1 MGQQVAVPGQANE
14 MKLKDARRSWIRV
27 PLPALLL
34 VLVVGMLST
43 TAGSASAAGWLEP
56 EDISAANEVVDGR
69 PQVAVDAGGNAVA
82 IWERHVGGEEIVEA
96 TERPAGGE
104 WSEPEVISLP
114 GEEGEQSQVAIDAAG
129 NAIAVW
135 VTGDGIGGFVVR
147 SAVRPPGGAWA
158 EPEDV
163 SDSISA
169 AGSPM
174 LAIDAVSEAVAV
186 WTAFDSGDVL
196 VQGAVL
202 STDGEW
208 SEPDDLSPAGQDVTP
223 LEAPDVAIDAA
234 GNAIAVWK
242 LEGSND
248 IIQAAVRPA
257 GQDDWAAPD
266 DLSDAGQDA
275 GEPAVA
281 MDEAGEAVA
290 VWTRLDG
297 TDTIQAAVRPADG
310 EWAAPDDLSDAS
322 QTAGEP
328 NVEMDGAGEAV
339 AVWHRYNG
347 SNFIVQA
354 AVRPA
359 DGEWA
364 DADDLSASGQDG
376 SSPVVAT
383 NDAVG
388 AVAMWYRDDGAN
400 FRVQAAVRPPDGE
413 WSKPDTLSAAG
424 EGAAFPEVAL
434 DAAGNAIAVF
444 GRNGDDGPFVQASG
458 YDFVAPRL
466 SDLQIP
472 AAGTV
477 GEPVTFGVSS
487 FDVFPFVTSWTFGD
501 GGSGAKGNAVSHVY
515 AAPGAYPVTVTA
527 VDAGGNASTQV
538 AAIAIAAVKPP
549 PPPPRRKFA
558 LTLRIERESL
568 QKLRRT
574 GNLSVA
580 AGVNEAASVAL
591 SGRAKLKVRRAR
603 GGTRTRLVPVFA
615 PKTVRFAADTEGK
628 VTLALSERG
637 RKALRSLS
645 KVRILIAGEARDD
658 GGRVATKTAARTL
671 R

>member
-1 MGQQVAVPGQANE
+1 MPVPA
-14 MKLKDARRSWIRV
+14 M
-27 PLPALLL
+27 LL
-34 VLVVGMLST
+34 VLVVVMLSST
-43 TAGSASAAGWLEP
+43 VGSASAAGWLEP
-56 EDISAANEVVDGR
+56 KDISASNEVVDGR
-69 PQVAVDAGGNAVA
+69 PQVAVDPAGGAVA
-82 IWERHVGGEEIVEA
+82 IWERHVGGEEVVEA
-96 TERPAGGE
+96 TERPAGGD
-104 WSEPEVISLP
+104 WSEPEILSLP
-114 GEEGEQSQVAIDAAG
+114 GEEGEQSQAAIDAAG

-147 SAVRPPGGAWA
+147 SAVRPLGGTWS

-169 AGSPM
+169 AGSPI

-186 WTAFDSGDVL
+186 WTAFDNGDVL
-196 VQGAVL
+196 VQGAVR
-202 STDGEW
+202 SADGEW

-257 GQDDWAAPD
+257 GQEDWAAPD

-275 GEPAVA
+275 KEPAVA
-281 MDEAGEAVA
+281 MNDAGEAVS
-290 VWTRLDG
+290 VWTRFDG
-297 TDTIQAAVRPADG
+297 ADTVQGAVRPAG
-310 EWAAPDDLSDAS
+310 GAWAEPDDLSDAG
-322 QTAGEP
+322 QDAGQPDVAIDE
-328 NVEMDGAGEAV
+328 AGEAG
-339 AVWHRYNG
+339 AVWRRYNG

-359 DGEWA
+359 GGEWA
-364 DADDLSASGQDG
+364 DPDDLSASGQDG
-376 SSPVVAT
+376 ASPVAAMNVP
-383 NDAVG
+383 VG

-458 YDFVAPRL
+458 YDFVGPRL

-477 GEPVTFGVSS
+477 GEPVKFGVSS
-487 FDVFPFVTSWTFGD
+487 FDVFPFATSWTFGD
-501 GGSGAKGNAVSHVY
+501 GGSGAKGNTVSHVY
-515 AAPGAYPVTVTA
+515 TTPGAYPVTVSA
-527 VDAGGNASTQV
+527 VDAGGNTSTQIG
-538 AAIAIAAVKPP
+538 AIAIAAATK
-549 PPPPRRKFA
+549 PPPPRRKIA
-558 LTLRIERESL
+558 LALRIEGESL
-568 QKLRRT
+568 RKLMRT
-574 GNLSVA
+574 GTLRVA
-580 AGVNEAASVAL
+580 ASVTEVASVAL

-603 GGTRTRLVPVFA
+603 GGTRTKLVPVFA
-615 PKTVRFAADTEGK
+615 PKTVRLAAEAEGK
-628 VTLALSERG
+628 VTLALSKRG

-645 KVRILIAGEARDD
+645 QVKLLIAGEARDD
-658 GGRVATKTAARTL
+658 AGGTASKTVTHTL